1 MSREERQRNR
11 EPAAPSPCEFRLG
24 VVGQRGGRNQVGRA
38 ERVGKSQPGALLF
51 ESTIEYRKLRAF
63 AARELEDRV
72 GYRRPTGVDRRR
84 QLVGHVERQ
93 SKQRVE
99 RGGRRDNDALG
110 GGGFILRGVERE
122 LGLQDFEPWHV
133 AVLEA
138 CLRRI

>member
-1 MSREERQRNR
+1 MCIRDS
-11 EPAAPSPCEFRLG
+11 
-24 VVGQRGGRNQVGRA
+24 
-38 ERVGKSQPGALLF
+38 F
-51 ESTIEYRKLRAF
+51 ESTIEYRELRAF
-63 AARELEDRV
+63 AAREYEDDV

-138 CLRRI
+138 CLRRIADTLRQVALLAQDRQPGIGDQQVEIGPANVVSD